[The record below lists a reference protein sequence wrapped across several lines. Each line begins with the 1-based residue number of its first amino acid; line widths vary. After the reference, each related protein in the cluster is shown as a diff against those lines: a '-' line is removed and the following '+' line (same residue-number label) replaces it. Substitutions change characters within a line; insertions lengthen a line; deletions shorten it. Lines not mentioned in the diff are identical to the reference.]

1 MNLILIISID
11 DLLLNKAILLY
22 TKALTYRL
30 LGTEYSVLVTTLFSV
45 ALGRFENQM
54 WRSSYTTKCFVY
66 SISWTQGSSTLG
78 VPPLSHTSSLLF
90 SNRASQSYPAWLCTS
105 SAAQDG
111 LNLWSSCL
119 SLLEAGNYRPAP
131 SGPGKVL
138 FSNNCLDSFL

>member
-66 SISWTQGSSTLG
+66 SIS
-78 VPPLSHTSSLLF
+78 
-90 SNRASQSYPAWLCTS
+90 
-105 SAAQDG
+105 
-111 LNLWSSCL
+111 
-119 SLLEAGNYRPAP
+119 
-131 SGPGKVL
+131 
-138 FSNNCLDSFL
+138 